1 MNNIFL
7 FSSLTSITFLIYLS
21 RLRPVLPRK
30 HLELPKFSPAEAWH
44 ALGSD
49 GLSSNQSTSDDGPE
63 SVATYQK
70 NMFPSSDNEI
80 RNHRHVEVPFGFYEN
95 QNNDKTFKHRSMSD
109 SHWTPRQ
116 DLLDDSDVSDGGE
129 DAVVPR
135 IRPNSTEIST
145 RFSLPTVMFS
155 NVRPIGSDIKSS
167 SSQPFFGEN
176 TKTKQLKKK
185 AAKLFENDQNVTPN
199 FKKFLPRKNRYLSEE
214 DIAVSDSNWSFGQ
227 YGLQKRGKQYSSDL
241 MLSDK
246 KKHELMMKSNF
257 SDFLGDILVSKV
269 NHMRSQ
275 MKSSDSG
282 NSNFS
287 FYSTEGQ
294 IMYLPEK
301 GGFIKEND
309 SPPQTKGRVY
319 DIRKKFDPALDNS
332 KPNWSKNGKKKPSP
346 VDIDLGRKR
355 DLELAKMLEDE
366 VRKRRN
372 KEKITIRQQL
382 QKLKS
387 LNTDDDEDFDDE
399 AYFTEP
405 KSREESQS
413 SFFQPGP
420 SGNFPGSEF
429 GYRPFRF
436 SKLETV
442 TTTDSSRLSHWQSS
456 PALLEDS
463 VMKNAIRP
471 DTKGKSK
478 LLENTFMIFLQVCVT
493 SKLSLEIVF
502 LQSYAIKL
510 ISIKFKFKKN
520 FLLLFTK

>member
-1 MNNIFL
+1 M
-7 FSSLTSITFLIYLS
+7 SYQSITLFLTYLS

-63 SVATYQK
+63 SVVPFK
-70 NMFPSSDNEI
+70 KGIFPSSDNEN
-80 RNHRHVEVPFGFYEN
+80 RNRRHTEAPFGFYEN
-95 QNNDKTFKHRSMSD
+95 QSNDKVFKHRSMSD

-116 DLLDDSDVSDGGE
+116 DLLDDSDISDASE
-129 DAVVPR
+129 EAVVPR
-135 IRPNSTEIST
+135 IRPLSTEIST

-155 NVRPIGSDIKSS
+155 NVRPIGSDIKANN
-167 SSQPFFGEN
+167 SQPYFGDSA
-176 TKTKQLKKK
+176 KTKQLKKK
-185 AAKLFENDQNVTPN
+185 ISNDQSVTPN
-199 FKKFLPRKNRYLSEE
+199 FKKFLPRKNRHLSEE

-246 KKHELMMKSNF
+246 KKNELMMKSNF
-257 SDFLGDILVSKV
+257 SDFLGDILVSKA
-269 NHMRSQ
+269 NHMRNQ

-294 IMYLPEK
+294 ILYLPEK
-301 GGFIKEND
+301 GGFVKEDN
-309 SPPQTKGRVY
+309 SPLQTRGRVY
-319 DIRKKFDPALDNS
+319 DIRKRFDPALDSS
-332 KPNWSKNGKKKPSP
+332 KLNWSKNGKKKPSP
-346 VDIDLGRKR
+346 IDIDLGRKR

-382 QKLKS
+382 QKIKS
-387 LNTDDDEDFDDE
+387 LDAEDDEDFDDE

-413 SFFQPGP
+413 PFFQPGP
-420 SGNFPGSEF
+420 SSHFPGSEF

-436 SKLETV
+436 SKLGAV
-442 TTTDSSRLSHWQSS
+442 TTADSSRLSHWQSS

-463 VMKNAIRP
+463 VRKNAIRP
-471 DTKGKSK
+471 DTKGKS
-478 LLENTFMIFLQVCVT
+478 N
-493 SKLSLEIVF
+493 
-502 LQSYAIKL
+502 Y
-510 ISIKFKFKKN
+510 
-520 FLLLFTK
+520 